1 MISLGIIGNGHH
13 AQALRGHGAPLG
25 GIRLVDTPAR
35 SWRDI
40 TEDPALAA
48 VLVDL
53 PGQEGLAAIIAA
65 LKAGKTVISGPAPA
79 RTEADLAALRDALAG
94 GGTLLPCADL
104 THGEAARR
112 GLAAIADPAFGKLT
126 SLYIAIRQPRGPGD
140 VLEDLA
146 PEAVAFIT
154 AAIPDDF
161 PTVRVTAGALFG
173 AERDSAVILL
183 RSSNDVV
190 VTIELAKCLPA
201 GLPAPGLGEVE
212 IDAIGTQQALRITPL
227 DSAVRIH
234 RDDGADVRPWLDAA
248 VLAMLREVEAPPAGA
263 ADRIVR
269 THAVMAA
276 IRADAGEGNGEAL
289 P

>member
-1 MISLGIIGNGHH
+1 MISLGIIGDGLH

-25 GIRLVDTPAR
+25 GIRLVDTPDR
-35 SWRDI
+35 HWRDI
-40 TEDPALAA
+40 AVAPALTA

-53 PGQEGLAAIIAA
+53 PGEDGFAAIITALNAA
-65 LKAGKTVISGPAPA
+65 KTVISGPSPA
-79 RTEADLAALRDALAG
+79 RTAEDLATLGDALVG
-94 GGTLLPCADL
+94 GGTLLPCAEL

-146 PEAVAFIT
+146 PEAVAFIN

-183 RSSNDVV
+183 RSTNDVV

-201 GLPAPGLGEVE
+201 SMPAPGLGEVE
-212 IDAIGTQQALRITPL
+212 IDAIGTQQAIRITPL

-234 RDDGADVRPWLDAA
+234 RDDGNDVRPWLDAA
-248 VLAMLREVEAPPAGA
+248 VLSMLREAEAPAPGGLERAK
-263 ADRIVR
+263 RNQ
-269 THAVMAA
+269 TLLAA
-276 IRADAGEGNGEAL
+276 IRAA
-289 P
+289 

>member
-1 MISLGIIGNGHH
+1 MISLGIIGSGLQ
-13 AQALRGHGAPLG
+13 AQALRGHGGPLG

-35 SWRDI
+35 NWRDI
-40 TEDPALAA
+40 AEDPVLGA

-53 PGQEGLAAIIAA
+53 AGDAGLAAIIAA
-65 LKAGKTVISGPAPA
+65 LTTGKIVVCPPAPA
-79 RTEADLAALRDALAG
+79 GTLADHTRLRAAVIRG
-94 GGTLLPCADL
+94 GGTLLPCGEL

-140 VLEDLA
+140 VLKDLA

-161 PTVRVTAGALFG
+161 SSVRVAAGGLFG
-173 AERDSAVILL
+173 TERDSVVIIL
-183 RSSNDVV
+183 RSTKDVV

-201 GLPAPGLGEVE
+201 SLPAPGLGEVE
-212 IDAIGTQQALRITPL
+212 IDAIGTLQAIRITPL

-234 RDDGADVRPWLDAA
+234 RDDGTAARPWLDAA
-248 VLAMLREVEAPPAGA
+248 VLAMLRDVERASSGLPEVAGWLHRA
-263 ADRIVR
+263 ASNRALL
-269 THAVMAA
+269 TA
-276 IRADAGEGNGEAL
+276 IRAAAM
-289 P
+289 